1 MKTVYA
7 TILSCLLCAPLLAGD
22 ISGIVKSGEIWEQT
36 RDDLA
41 RGAFNGVRFA
51 TVDANTIRVP
61 REGGIDLGKME
72 FGETLVT
79 WGPENGTTENLVIMV
94 YNRGDDGDT
103 QREEYMEILENT
115 ISDLNEFIG
124 TKGKPMKVAKK
135 DSGVALRSWKWEWD
149 NGVIRLDASYTGGKR
164 DFKGEFI
171 RMKLGA
177 DQESVTGGGA
187 ANAAKRKDLKEN
199 VQREEESGDVWIS
212 VPMVDQGQ
220 KGYCV
225 PASVSRV
232 FAYYGMDGVDQ
243 HALAQLCSSSADG
256 GTSVVAMQEALEDI
270 ARKFHI
276 RIQMLEGKD
285 MNSVIMSFI
294 ADYNKAAKKL
304 KKPQASPMNWVE
316 VCRDPKVLL
325 AARGNKKYTKKWF
338 APIKKSIDVGVPV
351 LWSVELGLYPEEGA
365 GQQSDG
371 AHMRMI
377 VGYNEEKGII
387 YFSDS
392 WGAGHE
398 KKAIKMN
405 HAAAMTQAR
414 YILRPSR

>member
-51 TVDANTIRVP
+51 TVDDNTIRVP
-61 REGGIDLGKME
+61 RKGGIALGKME

-79 WGPENGTTENLVIMV
+79 WAPENGATENLVIMV

-124 TKGKPMKVAKK
+124 TKGKPLKVAKK
-135 DSGVALRSWKWEWD
+135 DSGVSLRSWKWEWD

-199 VQREEESGDVWIS
+199 VQRDEDGGDVWIS

-256 GTSVVAMQEALEDI
+256 GTSVVAMQEALESI

-285 MNSVIMSFI
+285 MTSVIMNFI